1 MVKKWINGKRRIVI
15 VLMLVTLIMIGVG
28 VLMSIRL
35 RSLLQAY
42 TEKQVAEQARTLAL
56 LSEEQFELEIHNLE
70 SIAKSFKTNTEEI
83 EAFLHISA
91 GDDENVS
98 MGALCLDGTAYIGN
112 PLNFA
117 DFPGIQKAFRGHS
130 AVCYKSGQGLLFT
143 APVYDEENVEYVL
156 YKLYDEKVLLNK
168 FGITCYKVDGN
179 VAVLDQ
185 SGQIIIPFS
194 DTNISTDE
202 FFNIQAVKS
211 AMSELSEK
219 MNVDTA
225 AAVYYKDAGDG
236 HFLFISELKQL
247 GLYVTGT
254 VPGATAAEGLTTI
267 SALVLW
273 VFGLLI
279 LMFAIGMVYLLSAE
293 EKVKESDELRAAK
306 NLAEQANHAKSDF
319 LANMSHEI
327 RTPINAIM
335 GMNEMVLRESKDE
348 NIREYA
354 INIESASKTLLSL
367 INDILDFSKIE
378 AGKMEIIP
386 ADYDSAIFFNDVVN
400 MTSVKAKQ
408 KQLDFQVEIDPDI
421 PSVLHGDEVR
431 NRQIIVNILNN
442 AVKYTKEGTV
452 KFVVE
457 GIRDNDEF
465 TLKMQ
470 VADSGIGIRK
480 EDMSKLFGDFQRLDL
495 EQNRSIEGTGLG
507 LAITRSLLERM
518 NGRIEVSSEY
528 GKGSVFTVYLS
539 QVVIDEKPI
548 GDFRQKFET
557 LAKQEKEYHESFA
570 APEAKALVV
579 DDNEMNL
586 VVVKALLKKTGIR
599 ITTCMSG
606 MECLEL
612 VDKERFDVILLD
624 HMMPE
629 MDGIETLN
637 RIKNSENQCKEVPVI
652 ALTANAIVGAKEEY
666 LKAGFS
672 DYLSK
677 PIDGIE
683 LEKMLLK
690 FLPPN
695 KVVTNGAD
703 NNIENSDANNDV
715 TEVAKDI
722 AQESSTDTANE
733 MPQED
738 EPLINMKVGLRYCMD
753 SMDFYKE
760 MLELYCEGFDERV
773 TNITEALNA
782 QDWNNYTVFV
792 HGLKSTSLNIGG
804 EQTSNLAKELEA
816 AGKVLKEGDNEE
828 SRSFILK
835 NHDKLMKLYAATIK
849 AAQAIIKE

>member
-42 TEKQVAEQARTLAL
+42 TEKQVAEQAKTLAL

-112 PLNFA
+112 TLNFA
-117 DFPGIQKAFRGHS
+117 DFSGIQKAFRGHS

-168 FGITCYKVDGN
+168 FGLTCYKGDGN

-695 KVVTNGAD
+695 KVVTNGAE